1 MEMVILLKLFIIRF
15 QKALPLKPAKGLLGR
30 SQCERVELMEA
41 RLLCGSYNYDSL
53 RPENH
58 LAPFTAVEADVALL
72 MVTAEQRIFEDGIY
86 DDGSVLGRTVEHA
99 ELAFSLGLS
108 KLIVVVNKLDDVTEG
123 ESRYNEIVQKLE
135 GCLQNIGFEGV
146 VFLPMST
153 LYGSNILK
161 GVGDEFGWWR
171 GPSLFEA
178 IDTIEPQP
186 RALGNTI
193 LVDRLIARITINKR
207 SEHVVTAEYSAL
219 FCSHRAIVGCE
230 ITEIR
235 KDPENPF
242 AADVNRAR
250 AGDTVIAYIKLK
262 KITAV
267 ERFGTFP
274 YFGSFALSD
283 EGCCG
288 VLAVGEVLGIPE
300 WRGVDS

>member
-1 MEMVILLKLFIIRF
+1 
-15 QKALPLKPAKGLLGR
+15 
-30 SQCERVELMEA
+30 
-41 RLLCGSYNYDSL
+41 
-53 RPENH
+53 
-58 LAPFTAVEADVALL
+58 

-300 WRGVDS
+300 WRGWWNFHIRRQLPRNVVEPWGFTYC